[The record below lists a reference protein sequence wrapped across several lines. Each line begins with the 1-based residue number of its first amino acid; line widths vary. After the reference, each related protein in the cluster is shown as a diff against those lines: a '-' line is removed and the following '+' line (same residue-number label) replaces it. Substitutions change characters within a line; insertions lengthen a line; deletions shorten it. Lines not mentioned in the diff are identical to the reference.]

1 MSSNATVQEKIG
13 LVQDIAVE
21 LLRLIFMGVEMMDE
35 QKTLGTY
42 GVGQFSEIYAVRR
55 LAATRPPRR

>member
-1 MSSNATVQEKIG
+1 VQEKIG